1 MHRSPTGRRCFSS
14 TEREKLLAA
23 YRQSELTQREFASR
37 NGISLSC
44 LVLWLRKS
52 NRTQSDSPPAAFI
65 QLPGGFPNPEIGR
78 VAYKIRFSSGH
89 WFVFCNR
96 NENRIKLLY
105 WDGSRLWVCANR
117 LDSHCPLNAR
127 SEVAISLPSIVRP

>member
-1 MHRSPTGRRCFSS
+1 MHRGPTGRRRFSS

-52 NRTQSDSPPAAFI
+52 NGAQSEGAPAAFI
-65 QLPGGFPNPEIGR
+65 QLPGGFPNPEMGR

-89 WFVFCNR
+89 C
-96 NENRIKLLY
+96 L
-105 WDGSRLWVCANR
+105 
-117 LDSHCPLNAR
+117 
-127 SEVAISLPSIVRP
+127 EVASGFRPEELSQLCQIVRGL